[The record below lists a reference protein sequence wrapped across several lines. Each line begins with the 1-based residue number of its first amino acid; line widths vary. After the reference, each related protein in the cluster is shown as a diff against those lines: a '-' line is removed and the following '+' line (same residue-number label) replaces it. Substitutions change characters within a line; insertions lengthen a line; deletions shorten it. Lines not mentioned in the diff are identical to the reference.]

1 MNTTSPA
8 TMASDRSP
16 VLPSFSSRCCIS
28 SLIIELVQTAVAS
41 SGSHESRSVAQR
53 DCLAANLNTAKG
65 DDEIKKMAEAIMDE
79 VVNRLL
85 NEAAEVVL
93 RED

>member
-1 MNTTSPA
+1 MFAICNSNVAVSCSSSDPTEVSPGA
-8 TMASDRSP
+8 RP
-16 VLPSFSSRCCIS
+16 
-28 SLIIELVQTAVAS
+28 
-41 SGSHESRSVAQR
+41 
-53 DCLAANLNTAKG
+53 KG

-79 VVNRLL
+79 VVDRLL

>member
-1 MNTTSPA
+1 VSCPSDPAEASPG
-8 TMASDRSP
+8 P
-16 VLPSFSSRCCIS
+16 QP
-28 SLIIELVQTAVAS
+28 
-41 SGSHESRSVAQR
+41 
-53 DCLAANLNTAKG
+53 KG

-93 RED
+93 KEN

>member
-1 MNTTSPA
+1 MFAICNSNVAVSCLTSDSA
-8 TMASDRSP
+8 K
-16 VLPSFSSRCCIS
+16 
-28 SLIIELVQTAVAS
+28 AS
-41 SGSHESRSVAQR
+41 SGPQS
-53 DCLAANLNTAKG
+53 KG
-65 DDEIKKMAEAIMDE
+65 DDEIKKMAEDIIDE

>member
-1 MNTTSPA
+1 MFAICNSNA
-8 TMASDRSP
+8 VVSCLASDP
-16 VLPSFSSRCCIS
+16 TKV
-28 SLIIELVQTAVAS
+28 S
-41 SGSHESRSVAQR
+41 SGPQPKE
-53 DCLAANLNTAKG
+53 DY
-65 DDEIKKMAEAIMDE
+65 EIKKMAEDIMDE

>member
-1 MNTTSPA
+1 MFAICNSTVSVSYFTSDPA
-8 TMASDRSP
+8 N
-16 VLPSFSSRCCIS
+16 
-28 SLIIELVQTAVAS
+28 AS
-41 SGSHESRSVAQR
+41 SGPQP
-53 DCLAANLNTAKG
+53 KG
-65 DDEIKKMAEAIMDE
+65 DDEIKKMAEDIMDE

>member
-1 MNTTSPA
+1 LFAICNSNVAVSCPTSDPA
-8 TMASDRSP
+8 K
-16 VLPSFSSRCCIS
+16 
-28 SLIIELVQTAVAS
+28 AS
-41 SGSHESRSVAQR
+41 SGPQP
-53 DCLAANLNTAKG
+53 KG
-65 DDEIKKMAEAIMDE
+65 DDEIKKMAEGIMDE

>member
-1 MNTTSPA
+1 VSCPSDTTKAP
-8 TMASDRSP
+8 SDP
-16 VLPSFSSRCCIS
+16 QP
-28 SLIIELVQTAVAS
+28 
-41 SGSHESRSVAQR
+41 
-53 DCLAANLNTAKG
+53 KG
-65 DDEIKKMAEAIMDE
+65 DDEIKKMAEDIMDE

>member
-1 MNTTSPA
+1 VSYPPSDPTKASP
-8 TMASDRSP
+8 SP
-16 VLPSFSSRCCIS
+16 HP
-28 SLIIELVQTAVAS
+28 
-41 SGSHESRSVAQR
+41 
-53 DCLAANLNTAKG
+53 KG
-65 DDEIKKMAEAIMDE
+65 DDEIKKMVEAIMDE

>member
-1 MNTTSPA
+1 LFAICNSNVAVSCLSSDPTEVSPDA
-8 TMASDRSP
+8 RP
-16 VLPSFSSRCCIS
+16 R
-28 SLIIELVQTAVAS
+28 
-41 SGSHESRSVAQR
+41 
-53 DCLAANLNTAKG
+53 G

-79 VVNRLL
+79 VVDRLL

>member
-1 MNTTSPA
+1 LFAICNSTVSVSYLTSDPA
-8 TMASDRSP
+8 N
-16 VLPSFSSRCCIS
+16 
-28 SLIIELVQTAVAS
+28 AS
-41 SGSHESRSVAQR
+41 SGPQP
-53 DCLAANLNTAKG
+53 KG
-65 DDEIKKMAEAIMDE
+65 DDEIKKMAEDIMDE

>member
-1 MNTTSPA
+1 LFAIYHSNVAVSCSTSDSAKAP
-8 TMASDRSP
+8 SDP
-16 VLPSFSSRCCIS
+16 QP
-28 SLIIELVQTAVAS
+28 
-41 SGSHESRSVAQR
+41 
-53 DCLAANLNTAKG
+53 KG

>member
-1 MNTTSPA
+1 LFAICNSTVSVPYLTSDPA
-8 TMASDRSP
+8 NASLGP
-16 VLPSFSSRCCIS
+16 QP
-28 SLIIELVQTAVAS
+28 
-41 SGSHESRSVAQR
+41 
-53 DCLAANLNTAKG
+53 KG
-65 DDEIKKMAEAIMDE
+65 DDEIKKMAEDIMDE

>member
-1 MNTTSPA
+1 LFAICNSNVAVSCLTSDPA
-8 TMASDRSP
+8 KASLGP
-16 VLPSFSSRCCIS
+16 QP
-28 SLIIELVQTAVAS
+28 
-41 SGSHESRSVAQR
+41 
-53 DCLAANLNTAKG
+53 KG
-65 DDEIKKMAEAIMDE
+65 DDEIKKMAEDIMDE

>member
-1 MNTTSPA
+1 VSCPSDSAEASPG
-8 TMASDRSP
+8 P
-16 VLPSFSSRCCIS
+16 QP
-28 SLIIELVQTAVAS
+28 
-41 SGSHESRSVAQR
+41 
-53 DCLAANLNTAKG
+53 KG

-93 RED
+93 REN

>member
-1 MNTTSPA
+1 
-8 TMASDRSP
+8 
-16 VLPSFSSRCCIS
+16 V
-28 SLIIELVQTAVAS
+28 S
-41 SGSHESRSVAQR
+41 SGPQPKE
-53 DCLAANLNTAKG
+53 
-65 DDEIKKMAEAIMDE
+65 DDEIKKMAEDIMDE

>member
-1 MNTTSPA
+1 MFAICNSNVVVSCLTSDPA
-8 TMASDRSP
+8 KT
-16 VLPSFSSRCCIS
+16 
-28 SLIIELVQTAVAS
+28 S
-41 SGSHESRSVAQR
+41 SGPQP
-53 DCLAANLNTAKG
+53 KG
-65 DDEIKKMAEAIMDE
+65 DDEIKKMAEDILDE

>member
-1 MNTTSPA
+1 MSCSSSDPTEVSPGA
-8 TMASDRSP
+8 RP
-16 VLPSFSSRCCIS
+16 
-28 SLIIELVQTAVAS
+28 
-41 SGSHESRSVAQR
+41 
-53 DCLAANLNTAKG
+53 KG

-79 VVNRLL
+79 VVDRLL